1 MTRRCTRCPR
11 GTTLVELLAV
21 LTGLGVA
28 MAVATGLLHTGM
40 RQQSLS
46 RQELE
51 RDRTAMR
58 LARDYRYDVRQAVA
72 VELPEAAADVERQ
85 PLLRLTLPE
94 GVEIAY
100 RTTPQGLTRVIT
112 RGQRVAHEDYVLAA
126 GMRWETAL
134 ASGCVALAGTTVP
147 DAAKAHMPRT
157 AAPLEVQLVAAVDPA
172 AVAGVEEVTP

>member
-1 MTRRCTRCPR
+1 
-11 GTTLVELLAV
+11 
-21 LTGLGVA
+21 
-28 MAVATGLLHTGM
+28 
-40 RQQSLS
+40 
-46 RQELE
+46 
-51 RDRTAMR
+51 MR
-58 LARDYRYDVRQAVA
+58 LARDYRDDVRQAVA